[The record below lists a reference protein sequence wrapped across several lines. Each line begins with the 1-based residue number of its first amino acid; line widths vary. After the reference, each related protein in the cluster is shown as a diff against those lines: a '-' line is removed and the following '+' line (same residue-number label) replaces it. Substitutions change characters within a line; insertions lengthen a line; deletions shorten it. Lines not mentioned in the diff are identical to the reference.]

1 MLRGL
6 NRMALPTFETVKYI
20 CSECKSTRSKQKDK
34 NGNPRWY
41 RNKQKGIGFLCK
53 TCYYRQ
59 YLGRYERSY
68 NKKNKGVVS
77 TDTI

>member
-1 MLRGL
+1 MLQGL
-6 NRMALPTFETVKYI
+6 NDMLPTFETVRYK
-20 CSECKSTRSKQKDK
+20 CGECKSTDSKQRDK

-59 YLGRYERSY
+59 YLGRYDRRSDKTI
-68 NKKNKGVVS
+68 KKEEWNR
-77 TDTI
+77 